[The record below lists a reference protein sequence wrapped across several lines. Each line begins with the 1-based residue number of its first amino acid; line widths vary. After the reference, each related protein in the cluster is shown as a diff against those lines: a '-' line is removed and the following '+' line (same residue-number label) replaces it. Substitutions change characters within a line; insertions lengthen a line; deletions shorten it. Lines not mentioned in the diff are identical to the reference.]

1 MGPPVAGLVADKL
14 GNFRL
19 FMTAITFL
27 NGGAS
32 LLLLTITSLSNNN
45 NNFTTNSLELCCLPK
60 YNETICYDNEML
72 LADND
77 DTITNLTCRSA
88 NGSVFVPGVNFTN
101 MFTFSF
107 YTLKLS
113 VT

>member
-45 NNFTTNSLELCCLPK
+45 NNFTLHSLELCCVP
-60 YNETICYDNEML
+60 NQQNSQTICFDNEIM

-77 DTITNLTCRSA
+77 ETITNLTCQSN
-88 NGSVFVPGVNFTN
+88 NGSAFIPGVNFTN
-101 MFTFSF
+101 I
-107 YTLKLS
+107 L
-113 VT
+113 